1 MRITADAASRLLAA
15 GARSGKLARMT
26 KTAQTC
32 IGPFEEADRAALVA
46 MLKAYE
52 AGIGIS
58 LDFQSFDAELSALP
72 GKYVPPDGA
81 LLIARNEAG
90 DLLGTVALRGLDR
103 AQGICEMKRLYVAP
117 AGRGQG
123 LGRKLAEAV
132 IAHARSLGYRSMRL
146 DTLPS
151 MQDAQRLYELLGFR
165 EIANYNGNPIAGT
178 RFLEKDL
185 IAP

>member
-1 MRITADAASRLLAA
+1 MMQTAHTL
-15 GARSGKLARMT
+15 
-26 KTAQTC
+26 
-32 IGPFEEADRAALVA
+32 IGPFKEEDRAALVA
-46 MLKAYE
+46 LLKAYE
-52 AGIGIS
+52 AGIGVS
-58 LDFQSFDAELSALP
+58 LCFQSFDEELATLP

-81 LLIARNEAG
+81 LLLARNETG

-132 IAHARSLGYRSMRL
+132 IAEARSLGYHAMRL

-185 IAP
+185 TLP

>member
-1 MRITADAASRLLAA
+1 
-15 GARSGKLARMT
+15 MT
-26 KTAQTC
+26 QTAQTL
-32 IGPFEEADRAALVA
+32 IGPFQEADRTALVA
-46 MLKAYE
+46 LLKAYE
-52 AGIGIS
+52 AGIGIR
-58 LDFQSFDAELSALP
+58 LDFQSFDTELAALP

-81 LLIARNEAG
+81 LLMARNEAG

-132 IAHARSLGYRSMRL
+132 IAHARSLGYRAMRL
-146 DTLPS
+146 DTLPT
-151 MQDAQRLYELLGFR
+151 MQEAQRLYEVLGFR

-185 IAP
+185 TAS

>member
-1 MRITADAASRLLAA
+1 
-15 GARSGKLARMT
+15 MT
-26 KTAQTC
+26 QTAQAR
-32 IGPFEEADRAALVA
+32 IEPFEEADRAALVA
-46 MLKAYE
+46 LLKAYE
-52 AGIGIS
+52 AGIGVS
-58 LDFQSFDAELSALP
+58 LCFQSFDEELAALP

-90 DLLGTVALRGLDR
+90 DLLGTVALRALDR

-117 AGRGQG
+117 AGRGHG

-132 IAHARSLGYRSMRL
+132 MAEARSLGYRAMRL

-151 MQDAQRLYELLGFR
+151 MQDAQRLYEMLGFR

-185 IAP
+185 TTP

>member
-1 MRITADAASRLLAA
+1 
-15 GARSGKLARMT
+15 MT
-26 KTAQTC
+26 QTAQAL
-32 IGPFEEADRAALVA
+32 IGSFEEADRTALVA
-46 MLKAYE
+46 LLKAYE

-58 LDFQSFDAELSALP
+58 LDFQSFDKELAALP

-81 LLIARNEAG
+81 LLMARNEAG
-90 DLLGTVALRGLDR
+90 ALLGTVALRGLDR

-117 AGRGQG
+117 TGRGQG

-132 IAHARSLGYRSMRL
+132 IAEARLLGYRVMRL
-146 DTLPS
+146 DTLPT
-151 MQDAQRLYELLGFR
+151 MQDAQRLYEVLGFF

-185 IAP
+185 TAS

>member
-1 MRITADAASRLLAA
+1 MTQM
-15 GARSGKLARMT
+15 ARAL
-26 KTAQTC
+26 
-32 IGPFEEADRAALVA
+32 IGPFQETDRAALVA
-46 MLKAYE
+46 LLKAYE

-58 LDFQSFDAELSALP
+58 LDFQSFDAELTALP

-90 DLLGTVALRGLDR
+90 DLLGTVALRALDR

-132 IAHARSLGYRSMRL
+132 TGQARSLGYSAMRL
-146 DTLPS
+146 DTLPT
-151 MQDAQRLYELLGFR
+151 MQDAQRLYEVLGFR

-185 IAP
+185 TAS